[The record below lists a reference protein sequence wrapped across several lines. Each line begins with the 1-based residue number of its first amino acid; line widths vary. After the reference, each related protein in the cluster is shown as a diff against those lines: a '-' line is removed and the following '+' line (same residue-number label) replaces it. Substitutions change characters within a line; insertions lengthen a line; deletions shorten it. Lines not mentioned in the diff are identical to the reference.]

1 MRFFLR
7 YLSLEGKKSL
17 IAARKSMVKFIVM
30 LLLIAGGVLAVS
42 LVMKDAG
49 VFQTTEIGVVIPEN
63 EVQTKMV
70 AQFISAMDS
79 VKSVCHFQYLNQDEA
94 MASLEKGTLYSTC
107 A

>member
-42 LVMKDAG
+42 LVMGFSLLSASE
-49 VFQTTEIGVVIPEN
+49 FLPTE
-63 EVQTKMV
+63 KWR
-70 AQFISAMDS
+70 
-79 VKSVCHFQYLNQDEA
+79 
-94 MASLEKGTLYSTC
+94 C
-107 A
+107 AKQ